1 MPETSIACTVN
12 GQQVKRTVP
21 DHRLCRDF
29 LREDLLLTGTKA
41 ACEDGMCGSCS
52 VHLDGQVVKS
62 CLLLAVELD
71 GRSVTTIEGLASR
84 ELHPVQQAF
93 IDNFGFQCGF
103 CTPGVHH
110 DGGGARSRLPG
121 PDRRAGPG
129 SPGGKHLPLHGLYAD
144 RAVLPRRRSPHGRRP
159 GTRAG
164 VIPAP
169 VIFPATH
176 AADAGTAG
184 LLEHAS
190 AVDQEVLAGDVIGA
204 RTAEKCHDADHV
216 FWPLR
221 PFEAPA

>member
-12 GQQVKRTVP
+12 GQQVKRAVP

-29 LREDLLLTGTKA
+29 LREDLMLTGTKA

-103 CTPGVHH
+103 CTPGFIMTVAALVR
-110 DGGGARSRLPG
+110 DCPDLTAEQAREALVGNICRCTGYTRIVQSCL
-121 PDRRAGPG
+121 DAARRTA
-129 SPGGKHLPLHGLYAD
+129 
-144 RAVLPRRRSPHGRRP
+144 AV
-159 GTRAG
+159 
-164 VIPAP
+164 PAP
-169 VIFPATH
+169 GQA
-176 AADAGTAG
+176 
-184 LLEHAS
+184 
-190 AVDQEVLAGDVIGA
+190 
-204 RTAEKCHDADHV
+204 
-216 FWPLR
+216 
-221 PFEAPA
+221 